1 MLVFLYKMY
10 VHPQLEYCVQVWN
23 PFLAKDIDLLE
34 KVQRHATKCLHSLS
48 NLSYEEWLERLD
60 LYSLFC
66 RRQRGDLIE
75 VFQILNRYYNIEPSV
90 FFTINN
96 SSTDREYQFKS
107 FKEFSRLL
115 IRQHFFTNRVV
126 NHWNSLPNWIVSAP
140 TVATFKQHLDDFWY
154 QSGYGHS

>member
-1 MLVFLYKMY
+1 MLIC
-10 VHPQLEYCVQVWN
+10 PQLEYCVQVWN

-34 KVQRHATKCLHSLS
+34 KVQRRATKCLHSLS
-48 NLSYEEWLERLD
+48 NLSYEEWLGRLD

-75 VFQILNRYYNIEPSV
+75 VFKILNRYYDIEPTV

-96 SSTDREYQFKS
+96 SSTTSGHQFK
-107 FKEFSRLL
+107 LL

-126 NHWNSLPNWIVSAP
+126 NLWNSLCSSIVLAP
-140 TVATFKQHLDDFWY
+140 TVATFKHRLDDFWY
-154 QSGYGHS
+154 QSGYGHSQRPVA